1 MDRVGL
7 PRTIAAGT
15 LDDLGGRHANKHS
28 ARATSS
34 APAGRTADLSTS
46 NHTMS
51 PLATAIGSARTRSIP
66 QIARSL
72 AVRRPSFPS
81 GRLALLVWSYVLV
94 ASAMIVW
101 LTVAV
106 PVSSTIAV
114 PFEIGGLDP
123 VALGVIV
130 WIAVGLATS
139 SRGSA
144 DESRVTIIF
153 GVAPIVASF
162 ALGGPTAAI
171 WVAAIGSLERRELSG
186 TVSWYGVL
194 ANHAMIMI
202 PAGLAGIVAQGLVGM
217 GFAADPQLGNVVAVA
232 AGAFTF
238 CSINLGL
245 AVLTVYVRVGLR
257 PSEAL
262 GISWRAVTTMMSA
275 ESALAWVFAAAYV
288 SLAWWSPVVLVF
300 ADAAASSS
308 IDRSRAHW
316 IIRHDQLTQL
326 PNRLALTERVAELR
340 RKQIEQACVFYIDLD
355 GFKEVNDTLGHQ
367 VGDEVLREVGARL
380 SELATRG
387 DFLAHLHGDEFALV
401 SGGVRS
407 DEQARE
413 LVEAVTRTVEV
424 PIERG
429 DSAIRVSASV
439 GYQFLGE
446 QAGLEA
452 VLHDA
457 DQQMSAAKQ
466 ARRIASGRDRRRR

>member
-1 MDRVGL
+1 M
-7 PRTIAAGT
+7 
-15 LDDLGGRHANKHS
+15 
-28 ARATSS
+28 
-34 APAGRTADLSTS
+34 STS
-46 NHTMS
+46 NRS
-51 PLATAIGSARTRSIP
+51 ASSLATAIGSAGVRSILRL
-66 QIARSL
+66 AGSL
-72 AVRRPSFPS
+72 AVRGPSFPS

-94 ASAMIVW
+94 ASAMLVW
-101 LTVAV
+101 LTIAV
-106 PVSSTIAV
+106 PVVPTIAV
-114 PFEIGGLDP
+114 PFAIGGIDP
-123 VALGVIV
+123 IVLGVFV

-144 DESRVTIIF
+144 DEGRVTIIF

-186 TVSWYGVL
+186 KVRWYGVL

-202 PAGLAGIVAQGLVGM
+202 PAGLGGIVAQGLLGM
-217 GFAADPQLGNVVAVA
+217 GFAADPQLGNLTAVA

-238 CSINLGL
+238 CSLNLAL
-245 AVLTVYVRVGLR
+245 AVLTVYIRAGLR

-262 GISWRAVTTMMSA
+262 GISWRAITTMMGA

-316 IIRHDQLTQL
+316 ILRHDQLTQL
-326 PNRLALTERVAELR
+326 PNRLALTEHVAELR
-340 RKQIEQACVFYIDLD
+340 RKQTDRACVFYIDLD

-367 VGDEVLREVGARL
+367 VGDEVLREIGNRL
-380 SELATRG
+380 SDLTMRG

-401 SGGVRS
+401 SATVPS
-407 DEQARE
+407 EDQATE
-413 LVEAVTRTVEV
+413 LVDAVTRTVEV

-429 DSAIRVSASV
+429 ADTIRVSASV
-439 GYQFLGE
+439 GYQFLGG
-446 QAGLEA
+446 ASDLEA